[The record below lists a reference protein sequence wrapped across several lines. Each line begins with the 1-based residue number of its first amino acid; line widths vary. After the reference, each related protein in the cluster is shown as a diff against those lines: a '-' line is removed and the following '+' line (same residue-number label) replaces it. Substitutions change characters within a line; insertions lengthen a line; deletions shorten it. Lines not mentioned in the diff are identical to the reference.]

1 MFSLERLELITKK
14 NPLYLKTDI
23 ADMKDS
29 NSLVTELAKNYKL
42 NPKTTR
48 VIINPNFAIIYD
60 VNDNIINIGDL
71 LFNTKI
77 EIDEEVDIT
86 DKVMMQI
93 NIAINQIKKDK
104 EIDISSLDENQRK
117 MYNSSLNL
125 EEKKS
130 INKIINNVL
139 LVDKKNLSNNIKPI
153 LKNIKISIKDN
164 QDILLQANK
173 IDTKN
178 NNAFQL
184 SFDII
189 DNIFK
194 RVEKENIFYKDVT
207 LLQKDDNKKIIYGK
221 QIMDYGNVVII
232 TDGNPYLSL
241 EMILRNIIAGNT
253 IVLVNNGFMYG
264 TNNLIVNIVQSIL
277 ENYKVSKNLIQLF
290 ITDDYKEVLNNYA
303 NIDLVV
309 CIGNHELQRLII
321 RESKNKV
328 ITSGYENF
336 DLYIEDTKHLD
347 FLNKIIN
354 TGLNVNLYINKD
366 TNLDYDTAIIV
377 SDIDEAIAQINYN
390 GSRYSSAIFTS
401 SNFNA
406 SKFIREVKSSIV
418 TVNTSPT
425 IERICDIKQLD
436 LVYEK
441 TIIYPYEFNIEKIVK

>member
-1 MFSLERLELITKK
+1 
-14 NPLYLKTDI
+14 
-23 ADMKDS
+23 MK
-29 NSLVTELAKNYKL
+29 E
-42 NPKTTR
+42 
-48 VIINPNFAIIYD
+48 
-60 VNDNIINIGDL
+60 ND
-71 LFNTKI
+71 
-77 EIDEEVDIT
+77 
-86 DKVMMQI
+86 
-93 NIAINQIKKDK
+93 
-104 EIDISSLDENQRK
+104 
-117 MYNSSLNL
+117 
-125 EEKKS
+125 
-130 INKIINNVL
+130 INKIINNAL
-139 LVDKKNLSNNIKPI
+139 LVDKKNLSDNIKPI

-241 EMILRNIIAGNT
+241 EMILRNIMAGNT
-253 IVLVNNGFMYG
+253 IILVNNGFMYG

-277 ENYKVSKNLIQLF
+277 ENYQVSKNLIQLF

-418 TVNTSPT
+418 TVNTSPN

-441 TIIYPYEFNIEKIVK
+441 TIIYPYEFNIEKNS

>member
-1 MFSLERLELITKK
+1 
-14 NPLYLKTDI
+14 
-23 ADMKDS
+23 MK
-29 NSLVTELAKNYKL
+29 E
-42 NPKTTR
+42 
-48 VIINPNFAIIYD
+48 
-60 VNDNIINIGDL
+60 ND
-71 LFNTKI
+71 
-77 EIDEEVDIT
+77 
-86 DKVMMQI
+86 
-93 NIAINQIKKDK
+93 
-104 EIDISSLDENQRK
+104 
-117 MYNSSLNL
+117 
-125 EEKKS
+125 
-130 INKIINNVL
+130 INKIIINNAL
-139 LVDKKNLSNNIKPI
+139 LVDKKNLSDNIKPI

-241 EMILRNIIAGNT
+241 EMILRNIMAGNT
-253 IVLVNNGFMYG
+253 IMLVNNGFMYG

>member
-1 MFSLERLELITKK
+1 
-14 NPLYLKTDI
+14 
-23 ADMKDS
+23 MK
-29 NSLVTELAKNYKL
+29 E
-42 NPKTTR
+42 
-48 VIINPNFAIIYD
+48 
-60 VNDNIINIGDL
+60 ND
-71 LFNTKI
+71 
-77 EIDEEVDIT
+77 
-86 DKVMMQI
+86 
-93 NIAINQIKKDK
+93 
-104 EIDISSLDENQRK
+104 
-117 MYNSSLNL
+117 
-125 EEKKS
+125 
-130 INKIINNVL
+130 INKIINNAL
-139 LVDKKNLSNNIKPI
+139 LVDKKNLSDNIKPI

-253 IVLVNNGFMYG
+253 IILVNNGFMYG
-264 TNNLIVNIVQSIL
+264 TNNLTVNIVQSIL

-309 CIGNHELQRLII
+309 CIGNHELQRVII

-336 DLYIEDTKHLD
+336 DLYIEDTKYLD

>member
-1 MFSLERLELITKK
+1 
-14 NPLYLKTDI
+14 
-23 ADMKDS
+23 MK
-29 NSLVTELAKNYKL
+29 E
-42 NPKTTR
+42 
-48 VIINPNFAIIYD
+48 
-60 VNDNIINIGDL
+60 ND
-71 LFNTKI
+71 
-77 EIDEEVDIT
+77 
-86 DKVMMQI
+86 
-93 NIAINQIKKDK
+93 
-104 EIDISSLDENQRK
+104 
-117 MYNSSLNL
+117 
-125 EEKKS
+125 

-321 RESKNKV
+321 IESKNKV

-336 DLYIEDTKHLD
+336 DLYIEDTKYLD

-441 TIIYPYEFNIEKIVK
+441 TIIYPYEFNLEKNS